1 MKSVSD
7 DLWSFIDVFTG
18 LPARVD
24 GFPLVV
30 LDFQEPEQLSDL
42 LNKHDVRKR
51 NAQASFSIAYLSQVA
66 AVRRRGCFAECGV
79 RLSVLSFCRAGR

>member
-7 DLWSFIDVFTG
+7 DLWSIIDVFTG
-18 LPARVD
+18 LPGRVD

-42 LNKHDVRKR
+42 LNKHDVGKR
-51 NAQASFSIAYLSQVA
+51 NAQAIT
-66 AVRRRGCFAECGV
+66 
-79 RLSVLSFCRAGR
+79 